1 MPTTKSHGMAVKHFA
16 LPPPPPPPPV
26 PPSTLLQHIQDA
38 SPQKEPRRFHSRSP
52 TSSYIRVGE
61 SLSFLARRLEND
73 EANSRNRYVR
83 FRGKSVTRRANC
95 SIVTR
100 FNSFQFHLCSIFGL
114 TSKKKKARSKVSRV
128 CNENETKKKKK
139 KKETLHH
146 ILEFSRWKDS
156 YERFV

>member
-1 MPTTKSHGMAVKHFA
+1 M
-16 LPPPPPPPPV
+16 
-26 PPSTLLQHIQDA
+26 
-38 SPQKEPRRFHSRSP
+38 
-52 TSSYIRVGE
+52 
-61 SLSFLARRLEND
+61 
-73 EANSRNRYVR
+73 
-83 FRGKSVTRRANC
+83 TRRANC

-114 TSKKKKARSKVSRV
+114 TSKKKKARSKEPRVS
-128 CNENETKKKKK
+128 NENETKKKKK